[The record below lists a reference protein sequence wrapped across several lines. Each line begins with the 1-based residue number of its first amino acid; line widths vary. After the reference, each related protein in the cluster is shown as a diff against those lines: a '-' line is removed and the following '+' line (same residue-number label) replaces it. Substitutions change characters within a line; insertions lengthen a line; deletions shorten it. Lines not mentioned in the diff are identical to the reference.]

1 MTSPKLPRAL
11 IVTRN
16 LPPLVGGM
24 ERLIWHIAL
33 ALRESQTVHVVGPS
47 KCRQHLPP
55 EVTTKEIPIR
65 PMPSFLLGAA
75 IQSFAFALK
84 TRPNLVLA
92 GSGLTAPIAWFAA
105 LLAGAS
111 SVVYLHGLDIEVQ
124 HPIYRLLWRPFFRHF
139 DHVLVNSSYTYS
151 LAVKAGIPANRIEIL
166 HPGVTLP
173 DLSVAQFHG
182 NQFRSHF
189 NLGPAP
195 LMLCVGRIN
204 TRKGLSVFVR
214 HILPLIIAAVPGAQL
229 VVIGDEPKNAL
240 KHTPGEWEK
249 VKQAL
254 EENSL
259 ADSVH
264 FLGSQDDD
272 TLSKAYMAA
281 NALVFP
287 VQEVPGD
294 IEGFGM
300 VAIEAAAHNLPTVA
314 FAVGGVPDAIKEGV
328 SGNLIPAGNNVDFAQ
343 AVIRLLTGEPNSIFP
358 PREFAKSFC
367 WEIFG
372 ERLRSLIPK
381 K

>member
-1 MTSPKLPRAL
+1 MTSPKLPRAM

-24 ERLIWHIAL
+24 ERLVWHIAL

-55 EVTTKEIPIR
+55 EVATKEIPIR
-65 PMPSFLLGAA
+65 PMASFLLGAA
-75 IQSFAFALK
+75 IQSFTFALK

-105 LLAGAS
+105 RLAGAS
-111 SVVYLHGLDIEVQ
+111 SVVYLHGLDIEVE
-124 HPIYRLLWRPFFRHF
+124 HPVYRLLWRPFFRHF
-139 DHVLVNSSYTYS
+139 DRVLVNSGYTRS
-151 LAVKAGIPANRIEIL
+151 LALKAGIPADRIEIL

-173 DLSVAQFHG
+173 DLFVAQTDG
-182 NQFRSHF
+182 SQFRSQF
-189 NLGPAP
+189 NLGLGP

-204 TRKGLSVFVR
+204 TRKGLSVFIR
-214 HILPLIIAAVPGAQL
+214 HILPLIVAVVPSAQL
-229 VVIGDEPKNAL
+229 VVIGDEPTNAL

-254 EENSL
+254 EESGL
-259 ADSVH
+259 VESVH
-264 FLGSQDDD
+264 FLGSQDDG
-272 TLSKAYMAA
+272 TLSKAFMAA

-314 FAVGGVPDAIKEGV
+314 FAVGGVPDAIKDGV

-343 AVIRLLTGEPNSIFP
+343 AVIRLLTDAPNLNFA
-358 PREFAKSFC
+358 PREFAKAFC
-367 WEIFG
+367 WDIFG
-372 ERLRSLIPK
+372 DRLRNLLPK